1 MPKFRPTSQPST
13 PDNPAPSGAFL
24 SAFGDST
31 CSTTSLTRDW
41 NIIATLADV
50 DAARAEAL
58 ERATDWGEAFVVESV
73 DGSFYEEIEDVDGV
87 MR

>member
-1 MPKFRPTSQPST
+1 MQYNIIDP
-13 PDNPAPSGAFL
+13 N
-24 SAFGDST
+24 
-31 CSTTSLTRDW
+31 W

-58 ERATDWGEAFVVESV
+58 ERAQDWGEAFVVESV